1 VLCTNLNIAGRGTAT
16 LDLFLWLARYLLL
29 EPVLSPLSEPVRTM
43 TIEEVDA
50 KILVID
56 DNHGPRQS
64 MRFLMKAWQV
74 DLAENGLIGLEKIGG
89 TQYGAV
95 VLDLRM
101 PEMPGIEVLREIQTV
116 DPDVAVIMWTA
127 FADIA
132 SAAEA
137 VRLGADD
144 HQCKPFQAPVM
155 RQALL
160 AAVERCRE
168 RRRKRV
174 LLSEARDDQDG
185 LMQELLQKGQKH
197 DRMVDTAAGVCHDVN
212 NQLQTAVA
220 IVETISMSEED
231 FDTSQQLRLAHNS
244 LQRCTEIVS
253 ELMKDPQPQAKPEAI
268 EFTELTQL
276 VEDVLQAV
284 SLDKIEL
291 RLDLPPFRSR
301 VTT

>member
-1 VLCTNLNIAGRGTAT
+1 
-16 LDLFLWLARYLLL
+16 
-29 EPVLSPLSEPVRTM
+29 M

-101 PEMPGIEVLREIQTV
+101 PEMPGIEVLREIRTV
-116 DPDVAVIMWTA
+116 DPDVAVISGQLSLTSRPRPKL
-127 FADIA
+127 FALVPTTI
-132 SAAEA
+132 S
-137 VRLGADD
+137 VSHSRL
-144 HQCKPFQAPVM
+144 
-155 RQALL
+155 RSL

-291 RLDLPPFRSR
+291 RLDLPPHSGRG
-301 VTT
+301 